1 MTENFK
7 PRDTNVFSVDFR
19 FIERRFKSMD
29 AEGNGIEGMR
39 DLLNEDVRR
48 LASDLNSFIDE
59 RVKAKYQNELR
70 NRVEKLLTSM
80 VSLGIS
86 EFKLAAKDVKR
97 EDLTQG
103 KRAKGELARS
113 ISIAVAEAH
122 PKLTAD
128 HLRPL
133 IDDARAKADPPLNPI
148 SKSTLYAHLDA
159 RASKKAT

>member
-7 PRDTNVFSVDFR
+7 PRDTDVFSVDFR

-29 AEGNGIEGMR
+29 AEGSSIEGMR
-39 DLLNEDVRR
+39 DLLNEDVKRFS
-48 LASDLNSFIDE
+48 SDLNSFIDE
-59 RVKAKYQNELR
+59 KVRTKYQDELR
-70 NRVEKLLTSM
+70 TRMGKLLTSM
-80 VSLGIS
+80 VSLGIC
-86 EFKLAAKDVKR
+86 EFKLATKDVKR

-103 KRAKGELARS
+103 KRARGELARS

-133 IDDARAKADPPLNPI
+133 IDDARAKADPPLDPI
-148 SKSTLYAHLDA
+148 SKSTLYAHLGA
-159 RASKKAT
+159 RASKKTT